1 MESFLKDIN
10 EIEDLSKTGR
20 EFPYRKLVMKVL
32 KGSAVLRKK
41 QMFLSGPRVY
51 AV

>member
-20 EFPYRKLVMKVL
+20 ELLPAETVEYFKDIRSGVYQKVL
-32 KGSAVLRKK
+32 VRNLPKR
-41 QMFLSGPRVY
+41 FL
-51 AV
+51 